1 MTSEDITKMTLDERF
16 NNYLTACAGNKVHYT
31 TEQMFQIK
39 NIWVAG
45 YAAGVARAFEV
56 QELPD
61 DLAKLRDRVLS
72 EITDY
77 MQRTMSYAMDPKNI
91 EREQQEKKECEG

>member
-1 MTSEDITKMTLDERF
+1 MNSEDITRMTLDERF
-16 NNYLTACAGNKVHYT
+16 NNYLVACTGNKIHYT
-31 TEQMFQIK
+31 TEQMLQIK

-45 YAAGVARAFEV
+45 YAAGVARTFEG

-61 DLAKLRDRVLS
+61 DLSKLRDRVLS

-77 MQRTMSYAMDPKNI
+77 MQRTMSYATDPKSI
-91 EREQQEKKECEG
+91 EREEQEKKECEG

>member
-1 MTSEDITKMTLDERF
+1 LLATLPESREHSK
-16 NNYLTACAGNKVHYT
+16 C
-31 TEQMFQIK
+31 E
-39 NIWVAG
+39 
-45 YAAGVARAFEV
+45 
-56 QELPD
+56 ELPD